1 MSLLLRIGPLAKAS
15 SRRLSSFALGG
26 GSSASLLVARPLSSS
41 SSGGGILMPSARHI
55 AETRGFNATGLA
67 GSGKGGRVTKGDV
80 LAALASGNGM
90 PLLVKTPSVVAAVAA
105 TPSPSTTTVSAAT
118 PPPPPPLPL
127 GDLQVPE
134 IFASEGNAYEDVTN
148 NKMRKVIAKR
158 LTQSKQQ
165 VPHFYT
171 SIQVQLDAVLSLRKQ
186 LEKQHNV
193 KVSVNDFI
201 LRSSAL
207 ALRDVPQ
214 VNASFSE
221 KTNSIQANAS
231 VDVAVAV
238 ATPTGLITPIIFRT
252 HELGLSEITTTVRDL
267 AARARDGKLTP
278 GEYQGGTFSVSN
290 LGMFGIDE
298 FSAVINPPQAAI
310 LAVGGGSKRI
320 IPTPFNENDA
330 AAGNKKSPPTV
341 QTIMTARLSAD
352 RRVVDEATASLF
364 MSTFQHYMSKPE
376 LLML

>member
-1 MSLLLRIGPLAKAS
+1 
-15 SRRLSSFALGG
+15 
-26 GSSASLLVARPLSSS
+26 
-41 SSGGGILMPSARHI
+41 MPSARHI
-55 AETRGFNATGLA
+55 AETRGFNATGLT

-80 LAALASGNGM
+80 LAALASGNGLP
-90 PLLVKTPSVVAAVAA
+90 PLIKKEGQEPIVLVA
-105 TPSPSTTTVSAAT
+105 AAT
-118 PPPPPPLPL
+118 PPPSPTATVSVAAVAPAPPPL

-134 IFASEGNAYEDVTN
+134 IFASEGNVFEDVTN

-171 SIQVQLDAVLSLRKQ
+171 SIQVQLDAVLSLRKK

-201 LRSSAL
+201 LKSSAL

-252 HELGLSEITTTVRDL
+252 SELGLSEITTTVRDL
-267 AARARDGKLTP
+267 AARARDGKLAP
-278 GEYQGGTFSVSN
+278 EEYQGGTFSVSN

-320 IPTPFNENDA
+320 VPTPFHENSDDTIK
-330 AAGNKKSPPTV
+330 NKNCPPTV

-364 MSTFQHYMSKPE
+364 LSTFQHYMSKPE